1 MSLATNIASLATR
14 ISTEC
19 KTLRTL
25 INGNASDLTS
35 LTTTTKTNL
44 VAAINEL
51 KAGIDAAT
59 NGAAGINDTTVSATS
74 TYSSTKIN
82 ALVASAVA
90 QLVNGSSAALDTLK
104 ELADAL
110 GGDANFATTMTT
122 SLGNRVRFDAVQ
134 SLTVAQK
141 AQALANIGAAAL
153 VHTHVIS
160 DVTGLQAALDAKA
173 NSTHTHAIGDVTNLQ
188 ATLDGKQTA
197 DATLTAL
204 ASVVTS
210 ANKLV
215 YAIGVDQFSTT
226 DFTAAARALLD
237 DVDAASMRVT
247 LGLGS
252 AATAASTDFTPA
264 AHAGA
269 GGTAHAAATTTVAG
283 FMSATDKTKLDG
295 VATGA
300 NNYVHPTGD
309 GNSHVPA
316 TGTTNNGKVLKAG
329 STAGSAAWG
338 NVAWA
343 EILNIPTTVAGY
355 GITDVYTKTQ
365 VDTAVGA
372 KLNASAVSTFIA
384 TLLDDADAATART
397 TLGLGS
403 AAVAA
408 ATAFAAAVH
417 GHAIADIT
425 GLQTALDAKAT
436 TANVGDTTTDFVAT
450 FNAGLV

>member
-25 INGNASDLTS
+25 INGNAADLTA
-35 LTTTTKTNL
+35 LTTTAKTNL

-51 KAGIDAAT
+51 KAGVDAA
-59 NGAAGINDTTVSATS
+59 GAAGINDTAASSSS

-90 QLVNGSSAALDTLK
+90 QLVNGSSEALDTLK
-104 ELADAL
+104 ELSDAL

-160 DVTGLQAALDAKA
+160 DVSGLQAALDGKS
-173 NSTHTHAIGDVTNLQ
+173 NTGHGHSIGDVANLQ
-188 ATLDGKQTA
+188 ATLDGKQAA

-204 ASVVTS
+204 AGVVTS

-215 YAIGVDQFSTT
+215 YAIGVDQFSTA

-237 DVDAASMRVT
+237 DVDAASMRIT
-247 LGLGS
+247 LGLGTAATS
-252 AATAASTDFTPA
+252 AATDFAPAS
-264 AHAGA
+264 HVGA
-269 GGTAHAAATTTVAG
+269 GGTAHAAATTTAAG
-283 FMSATDKTKLDG
+283 FMSASDKTKLDG
-295 VATGA
+295 VANNA

-316 TGTTNNGKVLKAG
+316 TGTTNAGKVLKAG

-343 EILNIPTTVAGY
+343 EILNLPTTVAGY
-355 GITDVYTKTQ
+355 GLTDVYTKSQ
-365 VDTAVGA
+365 VDSGLSA

-384 TLLDDADAATART
+384 TLLDDADAATARG

-403 AAVAA
+403 AAVQA

-417 GHAIADIT
+417 GHAIADIS
-425 GLQTALDAKAT
+425 GLSTALDGKAS
-436 TANVGDTTTDFVAT
+436 AAGVGDTTTDFVAT